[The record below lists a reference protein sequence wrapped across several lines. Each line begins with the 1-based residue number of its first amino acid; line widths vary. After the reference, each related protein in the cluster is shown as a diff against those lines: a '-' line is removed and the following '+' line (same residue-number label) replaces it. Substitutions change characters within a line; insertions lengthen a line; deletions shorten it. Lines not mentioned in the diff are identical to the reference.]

1 MRARWGHVES
11 AFEARLRE
19 WLETCWRRH
28 GGAFEGVLAYVCTLL
43 VTPDEA
49 KEVLGAW
56 IVDVMGG
63 TEPDIALECTGAE
76 SLIEVAIEAIRFN
89 GMVFVLGVGKGEM
102 TLPFM
107 RMSTREVDVVTSGSS
122 SV

>member
-1 MRARWGHVES
+1 M
-11 AFEARLRE
+11 
-19 WLETCWRRH
+19 
-28 GGAFEGVLAYVCTLL
+28 CTLL
-43 VTPDEA
+43 VKPDEA

-76 SLIEVAIEAIRFN
+76 SLIEVAIEAVRFN

-107 RMSTREVDVVTSGSS
+107 QMSTREVDVVTSGSS
-122 SV
+122 LV